1 MAENIV
7 AGLFGLTPEMYGEQ
21 QRTSALA
28 EGIRLAQLDPA
39 ARGAAMTYAGARGLG
54 NAIGGAFGVEDPQL
68 KLISARNTIARQID
82 QTNPE
87 SILQGAQMLAQMG
100 DQQGA
105 FALAQYAR
113 QAQESIAQTQQRR
126 AAGEASLAAKQA
138 SLAAATRERQP
149 VVPKEI
155 VIANEK
161 ARITDQI
168 DQLRMQESTPE
179 NTRASRILTTQLAE
193 LDKLDDRSKR
203 TVVVGNA
210 LVDTTTGTEIY
221 KGPDT
226 QKYSEF
232 AKTLIDAGLI
242 PGTDPFQ
249 KRMLEYASKKVEGV
263 GKGTGNVT
271 IGGINVDTGA
281 AAKKAGEIIG
291 TNVANI
297 EQQFSLQTAYT
308 DAINLLDQGIYGG
321 AIGPER
327 QFIAKYA
334 GVGSPQKVQNTEV
347 FMANIGE
354 IVIPRLQ
361 QFGGNDSNEELKYLQ
376 NVVAGNQRLEPESM
390 KRILRNAE
398 KKVQNNIKRLSLQTQ
413 AAEGGTKLP
422 ISPVSTPTQTPT
434 KRYNLQTRQLE
445 TVKGD

>member
-7 AGLFGLTPEMYGEQ
+7 TSLFGLNPQMFGEQ
-21 QRTSALA
+21 QRRSALN
-28 EGIRLAQLDPA
+28 EGIALAQLDPA
-39 ARGAAMTYAGARGLG
+39 SRGAAMTYAGARGLG
-54 NAIGGAFGVEDPQL
+54 GAIAGAMGIEDPQL
-68 KLISARNTIARQID
+68 KMISARNSIAQQID

-105 FALAQYAR
+105 MALAQYAR
-113 QAQESIAQTQQRR
+113 QAQSEMALTQQRT
-126 AAGEASLAAKQA
+126 AV
-138 SLAAATRERQP
+138 ATRERQQA
-149 VVPKEI
+149 VPKEI

-168 DQLRMQESTPE
+168 DQLRMQEPTPE

-193 LDKLDDRSKR
+193 LEKLDDKSKR

-210 LVDTTTGTEIY
+210 LVDATTGAEIY

-232 AKTLIDAGLI
+232 AKTLIDAGLT
-242 PGTDPFQ
+242 PGTEPFQ
-249 KRMLEYASKKVEGV
+249 KRMLEYATKKVEGA

-281 AAKKAGEIIG
+281 AAKKASEVIG
-291 TNVANI
+291 TNLANI
-297 EQQFSLQTAYT
+297 ESQFSLKTAFD
-308 DAINLLDQGIYGG
+308 DAMKIVNQGIYAG
-321 AIGPER
+321 AYGPEK
-327 QFIAKYA
+327 QFVAKFT
-334 GVGSPQKVQNTEV
+334 GIGSPQKVENTEV

-376 NVVAGNQRLEPESM
+376 KVVAGDLRMEPKAMLRVLES
-390 KRILRNAE
+390 AE
-398 KKVQNNIKRLSLQTQ
+398 RKTRNNIERLQKQVSSAGKNEPLSTAPINAPLGSPQNPI
-413 AAEGGTKLP
+413 KL
-422 ISPVSTPTQTPT
+422 
-434 KRYNLQTRQLE
+434 K
-445 TVKGD
+445 D

>member
-7 AGLFGLTPEMYGEQ
+7 AGLFGLTPQAYQGQ
-21 QRTSALA
+21 QYQQDLKRGY
-28 EGIRLAQLDPA
+28 ELAQLTP
-39 ARGAAMTYAGARGLG
+39 GAAAQANLMASVGQLGRGVAGAMG
-54 NAIGGAFGVEDPQL
+54 IEDPQL
-68 KLISARNTIARQID
+68 KLISTRNTIAQQID

-87 SILQGAQMLAQMG
+87 SILQGAKMLSQMG

-105 FALAQYAR
+105 MALAQYAR
-113 QAQESIAQTQQRR
+113 QAQSEMALMQQRQ
-126 AAGEASLAAKQA
+126 AAGQA
-138 SLAAATRERQP
+138 SLAQATRERQQA
-149 VVPKEI
+149 VPKEI

-161 ARITDQI
+161 ARITDQL
-168 DQLRMQESTPE
+168 DQLRMQETTPE

-193 LDKLDDRSKR
+193 LDKLDDKSKR

-210 LVDTTTGTEIY
+210 LVDTTTGAEIY

-232 AKTLIDAGLI
+232 AKTLIDAGLT
-242 PGTDPFQ
+242 PGTEPFQ
-249 KRMLEYASKKVEGV
+249 KRMLEYATKKVEGA

-281 AAKKAGEIIG
+281 AAKAAGKIVGE
-291 TNVANI
+291 NVANI
-297 EQQFSLQTAYT
+297 ENQFSLQTAYT
-308 DAINLLDQGIYGG
+308 DAIALLDQGIYGG

-327 QFIAKYA
+327 QFIAKYT
-334 GVGSPQKVQNTEV
+334 GIGSPQKVQNTEV

-354 IVIPRLQ
+354 IVIPRLV

-390 KRILRNAE
+390 KRILKSAE
-398 KKVQNNIKRLSLQTQ
+398 KKVQNNIKRLALQTQ

-422 ISPVSTPTQTPT
+422 ISPVVTPTQTPT
-434 KRYNLQTRQLE
+434 KRLNPQTGKIE
-445 TVKGD
+445 NIKGD